1 MAADE
6 WKLCA
11 DWLVRCRI
19 LPPDHKALQP
29 DAQAF
34 DLAQA
39 LRDGVLLCHLLN
51 SLKPYS
57 VDSKDFSPRPQLS
70 QVKSVADY
78 FRFVSVL
85 FIVISSVIQKNRML
99 SIV

>member
-6 WKLCA
+6 WKLCV
-11 DWLVRCRI
+11 DWLVQCRI
-19 LPPDHKALQP
+19 LPTDHKATQP

-57 VDSKDFSPRPQLS
+57 VDAKDFSPRPQLS
-70 QVKSVADY
+70 QVKSQIWKHS
-78 FRFVSVL
+78 FRQRVC
-85 FIVISSVIQKNRML
+85 Q
-99 SIV
+99 